1 MFIKILVE
9 EGEGAKRHLLRILC
23 PTKFRWHL
31 YWSHCWRRRSIS
43 AENRSSAP
51 GPWRKRIVS
60 AALSPWRR
68 RIVSAAPPPSRRS
81 SSGGS
86 QTTDQ
91 NPSESPP
98 TDATLAYEK
107 MIILH
112 KNIFNPFE
120 VRKDKLAVLSKT
132 CVQTN
137 TEFLVKDDLVLWF
150 YCVSTQKRLRIRW
163 IY

>member
-1 MFIKILVE
+1 M
-9 EGEGAKRHLLRILC
+9 
-23 PTKFRWHL
+23 T
-31 YWSHCWRRRSIS
+31 
-43 AENRSSAP
+43 
-51 GPWRKRIVS
+51 
-60 AALSPWRR
+60 
-68 RIVSAAPPPSRRS
+68 VSAAPPPSRRS
-81 SSGGS
+81 SSEGS
-86 QTTDQ
+86 RTTDQ

-137 TEFLVKDDLVLWF
+137 TEFLVKDDFVAFKIDWI
-150 YCVSTQKRLRIRW
+150 YCVFT
-163 IY
+163 